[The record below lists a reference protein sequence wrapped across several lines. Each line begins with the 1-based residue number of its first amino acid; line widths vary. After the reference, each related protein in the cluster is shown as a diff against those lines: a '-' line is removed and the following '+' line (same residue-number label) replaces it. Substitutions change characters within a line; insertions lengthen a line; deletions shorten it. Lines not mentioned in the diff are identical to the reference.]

1 MGHYVYYSFEEGGG
15 RGYIGVRHKDPG
27 GDGGYLGSFHDPT
40 FKPSRKIIIR
50 EYDTAEEAIRG
61 EIALHALFNVKAASH
76 FANRANQ
83 THRGF
88 STAGATCW
96 KNELTQKSSICF
108 IKPEGEGWERG
119 VLQKSVNKVR
129 EAISGENHPQ
139 YGVPR
144 TEEWKKAH
152 SEKMS
157 GRYIGALS
165 PCSKPIIAITPDGE
179 EVFFEGRNQAAREL
193 RIDPHTLRDY
203 LNKGEVLSKK
213 SKYPGWQFR
222 YV

>member
-1 MGHYVYYSFEEGGG
+1 MGHYVYYSFEEGEG

-27 GDGGYLGSFHDPT
+27 EDRGYLGSFHDPT

-61 EIALHALFNVKAASH
+61 EIALHALFNVGAASH

-88 STAGATCW
+88 STAGAKCW

-108 IKPEGEGWERG
+108 IKPEGEGWEIG
-119 VLQKSVNKVR
+119 VLQKILDKRRATISITRPPKPKQPKLDPRNKKIL
-129 EAISGENHPQ
+129 AI
-139 YGVPR
+139 
-144 TEEWKKAH
+144 
-152 SEKMS
+152 
-157 GRYIGALS
+157 
-165 PCSKPIIAITPDGE
+165 KPGGE
-179 EVFFEGRNQAAREL
+179 EVFFKGRNQAAREL
-193 RIDPHTLRDY
+193 NIDRHTLLDY
-203 LNKGEVLSKK
+203 LNKGEELSAQ

>member
-1 MGHYVYYSFEEGGG
+1 MGHYVYYSFEEGEG
-15 RGYIGVRHKDPG
+15 RGYIGVRHKDPEE
-27 GDGGYLGSFHDPT
+27 DRGYLGSFHDPT

-50 EYDTAEEAIRG
+50 EYDTAEGAIRG

-83 THRGF
+83 THEGF
-88 STAGATCW
+88 STAGAKCW

-119 VLQKSVNKVR
+119 LLQKSKDKNSVAN
-129 EAISGENHPQ
+129 
-139 YGVPR
+139 
-144 TEEWKKAH
+144 T
-152 SEKMS
+152 
-157 GRYIGALS
+157 GALS
-165 PCSKPIIAITPDGE
+165 PCSKAIIAIKPGGE
-179 EVFFEGRNQAAREL
+179 GVIFEGRNQAAREL
-193 RIDPHTLRDY
+193 NIDRHTMLDY
-203 LNKGEVLSKK
+203 LNKGEELSAQ